1 MVLVKPDFPDERLV
15 GEAAVMEW
23 ADRGEGA
30 RALPACSPG
39 PGLGHPA
46 GTGR

>member
-15 GEAAVMEW
+15 DEPAVMEW
-23 ADRGEGA
+23 MVRRDGA
-30 RALPACSPG
+30 HTLPACSPG
-39 PGLGHPA
+39 PGLSHPA